1 MFPQDVACE
10 VALVCDGLPLA
21 AARTEPAPRGGGA
34 PVWAG
39 RVGTCVVFE
48 LTSADGAGAVDL
60 APLALEVRL
69 WSTNVLLDDELI
81 AVGRIE
87 AVAAV
92 VDGLPR
98 DVRLER
104 PAPTPSLLDHL
115 FGEAASVQGEAG
127 EATSVQGEAAPLNPF
142 LDNDA
147 PSAVTLSVHCDA
159 LGAAAEP
166 GLGAAGA
173 DGAGP
178 ERDPQALAA
187 AAIVEPPP
195 VATVFAYGPSTDLAT
210 SLRAEP
216 ARPAVYP
223 SPPGL
228 TRTLPGPGPPQ

>member
-21 AARTEPAPRGGGA
+21 AARTEPAPRGGAA

-39 RVGTCVVFE
+39 RAGTCVVFE

-69 WSTNVLLDDELI
+69 WSTNVLLDHELI

-98 DVRLER
+98 DVRLEC
-104 PAPTPSLLDHL
+104 PAPAPSLLDHL
-115 FGEAASVQGEAG
+115 FGEAA
-127 EATSVQGEAAPLNPF
+127 SVQGEAAPLNPF

-210 SLRAEP
+210 SLRPEP

-228 TRTLPGPGPPQ
+228 TRTFPGPGPPQ